1 MQEPD
6 QYLASVT
13 QNRKFIDVAFL
24 FAEKFYTGMP
34 PYEKCVVKLSSSKY
48 LDSIHH
54 FYSRGFK
61 ERRVEYNGLTI
72 LLSLPADKVW
82 MEDSR

>member
-6 QYLASVT
+6 QCLANVT

-24 FAEKFYTGMP
+24 FAEKFYTGIP
-34 PYEKCVVKLSSSKY
+34 PYDISVVKLFSNKY
-48 LDSIHH
+48 LDNVYH
-54 FYSRGFK
+54 FYSREFK
-61 ERRVEYNGLTI
+61 EYSVEYNGWTI
-72 LLSLPADKVW
+72 LVCFLIDKVW